1 MTHDRFARSRLHPSR
16 ENMDALFDIIVDAV
30 EKGKIFFLFFL
41 FAPKNYL
48 QGSVISLKV
57 HLF

>member
-1 MTHDRFARSRLHPSR
+1 
-16 ENMDALFDIIVDAV
+16 MDALFDIIVDAV